1 MRIPII
7 LILLSFTALVSS
19 YAQEPVN
26 NVANLEE
33 ERIVYANAF
42 PNLFRAEQISDIEYV
57 NERHARITYLSQGV
71 VMEATVNHARK
82 DMLLV
87 TKAIRFQQEN
97 VPELLIDAHQDGAYH
112 DYLMK
117 NAWEVKTPS
126 GERFFRV
133 DYVEN
138 PDSKEQHAWYTR
150 YGNERPSPL

>member
-1 MRIPII
+1 MRIFII
-7 LILLSFTALVSS
+7 LLFLTFTAQGNI
-19 YAQEPVN
+19 YAQEPIN

-42 PNLFRAEQISDIEYV
+42 PNLFRAEQISDIEYL
-57 NERHARITYLSQGV
+57 NEKHARITYLSNGV

-87 TKAIRFQQEN
+87 TKAIRFQQDN
-97 VPELLIDAHQDGAYH
+97 VPDLLIEAHQEGKYH

-138 PDSKEQHAWYTR
+138 PNAKEQHAWYTN
-150 YGNERPSPL
+150 YGNERPGPL